1 MLIDT
6 SFLYSV
12 YNVDD
17 QDHDRSLALIE
28 NHQSSSLIPQVI
40 LPEVGFLFLR
50 DGGHRAVLRFMEAFV
65 SSQAHLVA
73 ITNDDW
79 QRATEIGKQ
88 YANAEFDI
96 VDCCIMALSERMGIQ
111 QIATY
116 DRRDFSI
123 FRPKHCDY
131 FELLPT

>member
-12 YNVDD
+12 YNADD
-17 QDHDRSLALIE
+17 QYHARSLALIE
-28 NHQSSSLIPQVI
+28 NRQSSSLIPQVV

-50 DGGHRAVLRFMEAFV
+50 DGGHSAMLRFMEAFV
-65 SSQAHLVA
+65 SSKARLVA
-73 ITNDDW
+73 ITHDDW
-79 QRATEIGKQ
+79 QRATDIGKQ

-96 VDCCIMALSERMGIQ
+96 VDCCIMALSERMDIR

>member
-17 QDHDRSLALIE
+17 WQHARSLALID
-28 NHQSSSLIPQVI
+28 NRHTPSLIPQVI

-50 DGGHRAVLRFMEAFV
+50 DGGHHAMLRFMEAFESSKAALV
-65 SSQAHLVA
+65 S
-73 ITNDDW
+73 ITINDW
-79 QRATEIGKQ
+79 QRATDIAKQ
-88 YANAEFDI
+88 YADAEFDI
-96 VDCCIMALSERMGIQ
+96 VDCCIMALAERLDIR

-116 DRRDFSI
+116 DHRDFSI
-123 FRPKHCDY
+123 FRPQHCEY
-131 FELLPT
+131 LELLPG